1 MSLPAAPVSVALSR
15 APLGTLVATRLR
27 AALAAPVGDAPP
39 ARAPRRLGTPGL
51 DARHPSL
58 PVPEALRG
66 RPLVAQGDL
75 VAARL
80 VAPPPSAVGDAAHG
94 GPNTG
99 LGAVRVLARRRW
111 PAPPRR
117 VGSPLELF
125 LKFEDLFQKHSTR
138 GIRLMNEAVAP
149 FANAT
154 HGELAVRSPLRVEH
168 RGVSWSRSAAELFPR

>member
-15 APLGTLVATRLR
+15 APFGTLVAARLR

-51 DARHPSL
+51 DARHL

-80 VAPPPSAVGDAAHG
+80 VAPPPSAEGDAAHG
-94 GPNTG
+94 GTNTG
-99 LGAVRVLARRRW
+99 LGAVRILARRRG

-125 LKFEDLFQKHSTR
+125 LKFEDFFPKHSTR
-138 GIRLMNEAVAP
+138 GIRLMNEARRTFRKRDA
-149 FANAT
+149 
-154 HGELAVRSPLRVEH
+154 
-168 RGVSWSRSAAELFPR
+168 W